1 MSPAPI
7 QHLRRAMRG
16 FRRLQLQRDR
26 RRESDRARANT
37 ALNAAE
43 IRHGRTRLRSTPITI
58 QVMTTLVCNLRC
70 PFCRREEEG
79 YRGWIDSLSADERHM
94 SWEVVEKI
102 LSVAPHAHAISLTPL
117 GEPTLYRHWDRFL
130 DRSMELGLDNLEMTS
145 NATVLPDAMCERLIL
160 AGFRAIHFSIDST
173 DDERFRRMRVG
184 TSLDQVERNL
194 ARLSEWKRRLGS
206 ARPDVQVASTLSRE
220 NVEELPA
227 LVDFAAR
234 HGASDLIVQKMEMGP
249 ECDPRDDL
257 VHHPEIT
264 QRAIAEARRRAQRH
278 GLHLMEHFA
287 MTNLVTGGD
296 SGEGC
301 ASSPAAP
308 EASTLTDLCI
318 HPFHYLVV
326 DINGDARPCCW
337 ASVKFGNLA
346 EAPDFDAV
354 WNSEVARQMRADFLS
369 ERMTPGCI
377 DKHCGVSQRWDQL
390 RGRG

>member
-1 MSPAPI
+1 MSVAPI

-26 RRESDRARANT
+26 RRASDRAQANA
-37 ALNAAE
+37 ALNAVE
-43 IRHGRTRLRSTPITI
+43 IRHGRTRLRSTPVTI

-79 YRGWIDSLSADERHM
+79 YRRWIDSLSADERHM
-94 SWEVVEKI
+94 PWEVVEKI
-102 LSVAPHAHAISLTPL
+102 LAVAPHAHAISLTPL

-130 DRSMELGLDNLEMTS
+130 DRAMELGLDNLEMTS

-160 AGFRAIHFSIDST
+160 AGFRAVHLSIDST
-173 DDERFRRMRVG
+173 DEERFGQMRLG
-184 TSLDQVERNL
+184 TTLGHVEGNL
-194 ARLSEWKRRLGS
+194 ARLREWKRRLGS
-206 ARPDVQVASTLSRE
+206 DRPEVQIASTLSRE
-220 NVEELPA
+220 NIEELPA

-264 QRAIAEARRRAQRH
+264 RGAIAEARRRAEGH
-278 GLHLMEHFA
+278 GLNLLVHFA
-287 MTNLVTGGD
+287 MTNLVTAGD
-296 SGEGC
+296 GEGD
-301 ASSPAAP
+301 ASSQSVLGAH
-308 EASTLTDLCI
+308 SLTDLCA

-337 ASVKFGNLA
+337 ASVRFGNLA
-346 EAPDFDAV
+346 EAPDFEAV
-354 WNSEVARQMRADFLS
+354 WNSELARRVRADFLAG
-369 ERMTPGCI
+369 RLTPGCI
-377 DKHCGVSQRWDQL
+377 DRHCGVSQRWDQL
-390 RGRG
+390 RAGE